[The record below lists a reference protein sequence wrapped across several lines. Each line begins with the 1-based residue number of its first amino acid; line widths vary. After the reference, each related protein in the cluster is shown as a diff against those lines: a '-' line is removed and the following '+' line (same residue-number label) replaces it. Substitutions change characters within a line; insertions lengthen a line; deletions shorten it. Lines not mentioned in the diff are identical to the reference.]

1 MKGSAPA
8 ALPQEP
14 EERRPE
20 PAPESVETRPQEE
33 THHRQN
39 PAKRPTESQRE
50 NISIPRESQSMREG
64 PRLHIGITPGDATPL
79 HYAAL
84 ARLFS
89 DSNIFENLLPFVY
102 GSPVLFTQAIEKL
115 ERNDLNLQ
123 VQAHIQ
129 DIKGKRVQLIN
140 PQAGTEETEDNA
152 YMALQMGIQHLGQG
166 HLRALVSLPL
176 NEENVRTLHA
186 DFKNQAV
193 AVAEVFS
200 GNPFRMLLART
211 MRLSFLTTASRPD
224 MVSYLTTQRIEQR
237 LRSLYSVLQSD
248 FSVTTPRIAVLSA
261 DTQNLSTQTTEI
273 DKKVITPLINNLFES
288 GMPVF
293 GPYPAKDFFNKPG
306 AQAFDA
312 VLCMYKEQMEL
323 VFEHCPK
330 EDSCY
335 YTASLPIVY
344 VEPVFG
350 GNNVESAFRSV
361 YRALCMAADID
372 AARQQNRKLTE
383 NPLGY
388 HAVSYKRDAHEDN

>member
-1 MKGSAPA
+1 MKGSAQTA
-8 ALPQEP
+8 VSQEP
-14 EERRPE
+14 QAQRPE
-20 PAPESVETRPQEE
+20 PAPEQEHAPKEVTPQPETSSPLQ
-33 THHRQN
+33 QN
-39 PAKRPTESQRE
+39 PSRRQTENQRE
-50 NISIPRESQSMREG
+50 S
-64 PRLHIGITPGDATPL
+64 PRLHVGITPGDATPL

-89 DSNIFENLLPFVY
+89 DSSIFESLLPFVY
-102 GSPVLFTQAIEKL
+102 GSPVLFTQAIEKF
-115 ERNDLNLQ
+115 EGNDLNLQ

-140 PQAGTEETEDNA
+140 PQAGSEETEDNA

-176 NEENVRTLHA
+176 NEENVRRLHA

-224 MVSYLTTQRIEQR
+224 MASYLTSQRIEQR
-237 LRSLYSVLQSD
+237 LRALYEVLQSD
-248 FSVTTPRIAVLSA
+248 FSITTPRIAVLSA
-261 DTQNLSTQTTEI
+261 DTQNHSQYTEI
-273 DKKVITPLINNLFES
+273 DKKVTTPLINNLFEN

-312 VLCMYKEQMEL
+312 VLCMYKEQMEQ
-323 VFEHCPK
+323 VFERYPK
-330 EDSCY
+330 EDCCY
-335 YTASLPIVY
+335 YTASLPIVH

-350 GNNVESAFRSV
+350 GNVESAFRSV
-361 YRALCMAADID
+361 FRALCMAADID

-383 NPLGY
+383 DPLGY